1 MTAPALLTVA
11 EAAETLRCS
20 RTRVFELLASGVLVR
35 GRRFGRR
42 TVILAESVFAALEQ
56 EYHPPAPPKRVR
68 KSGSL
73 KERLQ
78 QAWVNAQTPMK

>member
-1 MTAPALLTVA
+1 MTPALLTVA

-42 TVILAESVFAALEQ
+42 TVILAESVFQALEQ
-56 EYHPPAPPKRVR
+56 EYHPPTPKRIR
-68 KSGSL
+68 KRGTL

-78 QAWVNAQTPMK
+78 QAWINAQEPKP